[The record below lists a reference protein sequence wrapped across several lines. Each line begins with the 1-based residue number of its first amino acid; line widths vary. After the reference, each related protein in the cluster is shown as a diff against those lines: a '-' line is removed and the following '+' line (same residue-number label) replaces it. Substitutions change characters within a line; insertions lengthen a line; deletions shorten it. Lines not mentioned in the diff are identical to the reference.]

1 MLFYT
6 VVVFFFK
13 QKTAYEMRISDWSS
27 DVCSSDLPL
36 VPGNTVTGTFDVA
49 DRTRFT
55 LTLTQPSRLLFDAL
69 SSNTNLHWTLT
80 GPRGVEVDQRTIAYS
95 DSVDL
100 ASSLQPL
107 MDLPAGD
114 YVLTIGGF
122 EAGGGAADSAFQ
134 IGRAHVRTP

>member
-1 MLFYT
+1 
-6 VVVFFFK
+6 
-13 QKTAYEMRISDWSS
+13 MRISDWSS
-27 DVCSSDLPL
+27 DVCSSDL
-36 VPGNTVTGTFDVA
+36 
-49 DRTRFT
+49 
-55 LTLTQPSRLLFDAL
+55 LLFDAL

-122 EAGGGAADSAFQ
+122 EAGGGADDYAFRLLDLA
-134 IGRAHVRTP
+134 RAEAAALAAAINASFQPPGQTKVFRLPATG